1 MYEAGS
7 AEPATWTKTI
17 CLHTEPFASVR
28 TADHPGGGVTTAV
41 PKTRIEATST
51 SPATTAGGRGIAS
64 LLLAEIAF
72 PAAPRKTIPPAG
84 VVVTVQLNVSV
95 ASAVCLYEALRQ
107 RSKAAV

>member
-1 MYEAGS
+1 
-7 AEPATWTKTI
+7 
-17 CLHTEPFASVR
+17 TEPFASVR
-28 TADHPGGGVTTAV
+28 TAAHPGGGVTTAV

-84 VVVTVQLNVSV
+84 VLVTVQLNVSA
-95 ASAVCLYEALRQ
+95 ASTLVPSRTVIATANGLEA
-107 RSKAAV
+107 AAPAAIVPD